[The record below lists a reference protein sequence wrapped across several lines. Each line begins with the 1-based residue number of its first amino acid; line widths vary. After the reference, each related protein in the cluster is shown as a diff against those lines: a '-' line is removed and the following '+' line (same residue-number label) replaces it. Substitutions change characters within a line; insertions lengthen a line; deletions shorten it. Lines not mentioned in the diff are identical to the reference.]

1 MGLIIGLVF
10 VGVFA
15 AIALPLIATSVG
27 PSKQAKDVQTRLAS
41 ALATEMPAALDI
53 IVNLRKH
60 DQISSIPWLNKKL
73 LQFELFHRLS
83 GGGGG
88 GDGEIENQ
96 RGRLED
102 HRLHRELAH
111 VRLIQSFGHVGHIP
125 YAPSMR
131 PC

>member
-73 LQFELFHRLS
+73 LQFELTPYLRKVLDQANLS
-83 GGGGG
+83 WSAGKASAR
-88 GDGEIENQ
+88 I
-96 RGRLED
+96 
-102 HRLHRELAH
+102 AAA
-111 VRLIQSFGHVGHIP
+111 F
-125 YAPSMR
+125 
-131 PC
+131 C